1 MGWKFYEEGK
11 FKNIRASNEV
21 FIEKNLVEYYLCLLH
36 HGWLSSE
43 GSSEA
48 YNELHRETENVE
60 KIQVI
65 FKKTSIN

>member
-1 MGWKFYEEGK
+1 MPGHAMPVCSYLMDRG
-11 FKNIRASNEV
+11 ASNEV

-60 KIQVI
+60 KIQV
-65 FKKTSIN
+65 F